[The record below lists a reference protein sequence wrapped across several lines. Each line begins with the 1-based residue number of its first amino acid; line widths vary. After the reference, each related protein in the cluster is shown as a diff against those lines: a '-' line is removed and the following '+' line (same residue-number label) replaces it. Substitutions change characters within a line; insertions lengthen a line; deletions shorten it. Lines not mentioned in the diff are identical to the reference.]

1 MATLLEA
8 ESKEYKSLRR
18 GDILE
23 GVVVGSDRDGMVV
36 DVGTKSEGIVPPS
49 EMHSLGPNVETW
61 PGSGERVLVY
71 VMQPE
76 TPEGQV
82 LLSLDRARGEK
93 GWRILQQR
101 FEEGESF
108 EVQISGYNK
117 GGLLVNVEGVHGFIP
132 FSQSVSAQSPAEGEE
147 KESEAPPE
155 AVVGRTLLVK
165 VIEINRARNRVILSE
180 RAALQDW
187 RAIQKDRLLEELQ
200 EGEIRKGRISSIRS
214 FGVFVDMGG
223 ADGLAHLSELSWE
236 RDKTPEE
243 QYHVGQ
249 EVDVYVMKVDQE
261 AKKIAL
267 SIRRAQPERWEEIV
281 DKYTVGQIVTGTI
294 TKLVTFGAFARIEGP
309 VEGLIHV
316 SELVNR
322 RIAHPRE
329 VVKEGDVAPLKIVR
343 IERDRQ
349 RLGLSLRQA
358 HDEAEDLGF
367 VFDKDGR
374 VVGLPGGV
382 PQKGAKAEGE
392 EAAEAEAPEAAT
404 EEVAAVEEEPIVE
417 EAAELETAAAEEIA
431 ASEEEEAPSEEPA
444 AEEKAA
450 EAEAPEA
457 ATEEVAAVEEE
468 PIVEEAAELETA
480 AAEEI
485 AASEEEEAPSE
496 ESAAEEK
503 AEAAEEKAAE
513 AEAPEAAT
521 EEVAA
526 VKEEPIVEE
535 AAELETAA
543 AEEIVASEEEESPSE
558 EPAAEEKAEAAEE
571 KAAEAEAA
579 EAIETVTAEV
589 AEAVEEAAAEDVA
602 TEEAEAEAKEAVVEE
617 AVEMEAVEAVEAEA
631 VTEIKTDEAVKTKA
645 VAEME
650 PEEAAET
657 VTADVAEAVEEPTVE
672 DIVAEE
678 AESKDDAGPEE
689 GSDEEPPAV
698 AGEEGSVKEDA

>member
-1 MATLLEA
+1 MAALLEG
-8 ESKEYKSLRR
+8 ESLEYKSLRR

-36 DVGTKSEGIVPPS
+36 DVGTKSEGVVPPS

-61 PGSGERVLVY
+61 PGPGDRVLVY

-101 FEEGESF
+101 FDEGESF
-108 EVQISGYNK
+108 EVTVGGYNK

-187 RAIQKDRLLEELQ
+187 RALQKDRLLDELQ

-243 QYHVGQ
+243 LYHVGQ

-392 EAAEAEAPEAAT
+392 EDEEAEAPEAAI
-404 EEVAAVEEEPIVE
+404 EEVAAAEEEAIVE
-417 EAAELETAAAEEIA
+417 EAAELETAAAEEEAIVEEA
-431 ASEEEEAPSEEPA
+431 AELETAAAGEIEASEAEEAPSEEPA
-444 AEEKAA
+444 AEEK
-450 EAEAPEA
+450 
-457 ATEEVAAVEEE
+457 TEAVEEE
-468 PIVEEAAELETA
+468 AAETEAIETAAADEIAVSEEEAPAEKTEAVEEEAAETEAIETA
-480 AAEEI
+480 TADEI
-485 AASEEEEAPSE
+485 AVSEEEEAPAEKTEAVE
-496 ESAAEEK
+496 E
-503 AEAAEEKAAE
+503 EAAETEAIETATADVPEAVEEEAVEDVAAAE
-513 AEAPEAAT
+513 AEAEA
-521 EEVAA
+521 E
-526 VKEEPIVEE
+526 
-535 AAELETAA
+535 ETA
-543 AEEIVASEEEESPSE
+543 
-558 EPAAEEKAEAAEE
+558 
-571 KAAEAEAA
+571 
-579 EAIETVTAEV
+579 
-589 AEAVEEAAAEDVA
+589 
-602 TEEAEAEAKEAVVEE
+602 VEE

-631 VTEIKTDEAVKTKA
+631 ITEIEAEEAVETKA
-645 VAEME
+645 AEAVEAVPIADLEAETVAEME
-650 PEEAAET
+650 PEEASET
-657 VTADVAEAVEEPTVE
+657 VTATVAEAADEPAVEEVA
-672 DIVAEE
+672 AEE
-678 AESKDDAGPEE
+678 AEGKDDTGPAE
-689 GSDEEPPAV
+689 GSDEEPPAD

>member
-1 MATLLEA
+1 LTNDPSPDSEDNTNEGYQDMATLLEE

-23 GVVVGSDRDGMVV
+23 GVIVGSDRDGMVV
-36 DVGTKSEGIVPPS
+36 DVGTKSEGVVPPG

-147 KESEAPPE
+147 KEGEAPPE

-382 PQKGAKAEGE
+382 PQKGAKAEDE
-392 EAAEAEAPEAAT
+392 EAAEAEAPEAAI

-417 EAAELETAAAEEIA
+417 EAAEMEIA
-431 ASEEEEAPSEEPA
+431 AVEEIGAPEEEAAPS
-444 AEEKAA
+444 EEKAA
-450 EAEAPEA
+450 EEEAAEAAETATAEVPE
-457 ATEEVAAVEEE
+457 AVEEE
-468 PIVEEAAELETA
+468 
-480 AAEEI
+480 
-485 AASEEEEAPSE
+485 
-496 ESAAEEK
+496 
-503 AEAAEEKAAE
+503 
-513 AEAPEAAT
+513 APED
-521 EEVAA
+521 VAA
-526 VKEEPIVEE
+526 
-535 AAELETAA
+535 
-543 AEEIVASEEEESPSE
+543 
-558 EPAAEEKAEAAEE
+558 
-571 KAAEAEAA
+571 
-579 EAIETVTAEV
+579 
-589 AEAVEEAAAEDVA
+589 EEAAAE
-602 TEEAEAEAKEAVVEE
+602 AKKAVVEE
-617 AVEMEAVEAVEAEA
+617 AADDEKVEAVEAEA
-631 VTEIKTDEAVKTKA
+631 VTEIEAEKAVKTEA
-645 VAEME
+645 IAEME
-650 PEEAAET
+650 SLEAAET
-657 VTADVAEAVEEPTVE
+657 ATAEVAEAVEEPAVE
-672 DIVAEE
+672 EVAAEE
-678 AESKDDAGPEE
+678 AEGKDDAGAEE
-689 GSDEEPPAV
+689 ASDEEPPAV

>member
-1 MATLLEA
+1 LTNEPSPDSEGTTSEGYQDMAALLEE
-8 ESKEYKSLRR
+8 ESLEYKSLRR

-23 GVVVGSDRDGMVV
+23 GVVVGSDRDGIVV

-49 EMHSLGPNVETW
+49 EMHSLGPDTESW
-61 PGSGERVLVY
+61 PKSGDHILVY

-108 EVQISGYNK
+108 EVTVGGHNK

-147 KESEAPPE
+147 KESEASPE
-155 AVVGRTLLVK
+155 AVVGKTLLVK

-187 RAIQKDRLLEELQ
+187 RALQKDRLLEELA

-214 FGVFVDMGG
+214 FGVFVDLGG

-243 QYHVGQ
+243 LYHVGQ

-267 SIRRAQPERWEEIV
+267 SIRRAQPEKWEEIV

-309 VEGLIHV
+309 VEGLVHV

-329 VVKEGDVAPLKIVR
+329 VVKEGDVVPLKIVR

-358 HDEAEDLGF
+358 REEAEDMGF
-367 VFDKDGR
+367 TFDKDGR
-374 VVGLPGGV
+374 VEGLPGGV
-382 PQKGAKAEGE
+382 PQKGAKAEEAGE
-392 EAAEAEAPEAAT
+392 EGAEAAT
-404 EEVAAVEEEPIVE
+404 AEVEDVTAVEEEAVVE
-417 EAAELETAAAEEIA
+417 EAAEPETAAAEEEA
-431 ASEEEEAPSEEPA
+431 VVEETEAPAEEP
-444 AEEKAA
+444 
-450 EAEAPEA
+450 
-457 ATEEVAAVEEE
+457 VE
-468 PIVEEAAELETA
+468 
-480 AAEEI
+480 
-485 AASEEEEAPSE
+485 
-496 ESAAEEK
+496 
-503 AEAAEEKAAE
+503 
-513 AEAPEAAT
+513 
-521 EEVAA
+521 
-526 VKEEPIVEE
+526 
-535 AAELETAA
+535 
-543 AEEIVASEEEESPSE
+543 
-558 EPAAEEKAEAAEE
+558 
-571 KAAEAEAA
+571 A
-579 EAIETVTAEV
+579 EAIETVTAAVE
-589 AEAVEEAAAEDVA
+589 EAVEEEAAEEAAPEAMEAAVEEVETVTAEVTEAVEEEAAEDVA
-602 TEEAEAEAKEAVVEE
+602 AEEAEVEVTEE
-617 AVEMEAVEAVEAEA
+617 AVEEVAETKTARAAKPAKPAATADLEAE
-631 VTEIKTDEAVKTKA
+631 A

-650 PEEAAET
+650 PAEAAET
-657 VTADVAEAVEEPTVE
+657 VTAEVEEAVEAPA
-672 DIVAEE
+672 AEE
-678 AESKDDAGPEE
+678 VAAEEVEAKDDTGAAESGDD
-689 GSDEEPPAV
+689 EPPAD
-698 AGEEGSVKEDA
+698 ADEDKPVKEDS

>member
-1 MATLLEA
+1 LTNDPSPDSEGNTSEGYQDMATLLEA

-450 EAEAPEA
+450 EAEA
-457 ATEEVAAVEEE
+457 
-468 PIVEEAAELETA
+468 
-480 AAEEI
+480 
-485 AASEEEEAPSE
+485 
-496 ESAAEEK
+496 
-503 AEAAEEKAAE
+503 
-513 AEAPEAAT
+513 
-521 EEVAA
+521 
-526 VKEEPIVEE
+526 
-535 AAELETAA
+535 
-543 AEEIVASEEEESPSE
+543 
-558 EPAAEEKAEAAEE
+558 
-571 KAAEAEAA
+571 A

>member
-1 MATLLEA
+1 MTNDPSPDSEGNTSEGYQDMATLLEA

-450 EAEAPEA
+450 EAEA
-457 ATEEVAAVEEE
+457 
-468 PIVEEAAELETA
+468 
-480 AAEEI
+480 
-485 AASEEEEAPSE
+485 
-496 ESAAEEK
+496 
-503 AEAAEEKAAE
+503 
-513 AEAPEAAT
+513 
-521 EEVAA
+521 
-526 VKEEPIVEE
+526 
-535 AAELETAA
+535 
-543 AEEIVASEEEESPSE
+543 
-558 EPAAEEKAEAAEE
+558 
-571 KAAEAEAA
+571 A